1 MDVNYVINFCS
12 YTPKPNIN
20 TDFTT
25 MKSILDTFVNT
36 LTSLSIY
43 DYTENEKS
51 LFSNI
56 LLCRIFFNNSLEF
69 QQPGLIDQFI
79 QDVENLLELFK
90 DYQQLDGIFL
100 ARENLKLGLLK
111 LYDIIINRLGVDD
124 AWTTYADRLNNLI
137 QNIRQFQAQRNE
149 LRDTIEQIQVID

>member
-1 MDVNYVINFCS
+1 MINIVDVFECKLKLVTEGFDAIPSETLQTILNDNELTKLNRGMDVNYVINFCS

-20 TDFTT
+20 TDFIT

-36 LTSLSIY
+36 LTSLSIH

-69 QQPGLIDQFI
+69 
-79 QDVENLLELFK
+79 
-90 DYQQLDGIFL
+90 
-100 ARENLKLGLLK
+100 
-111 LYDIIINRLGVDD
+111 
-124 AWTTYADRLNNLI
+124 
-137 QNIRQFQAQRNE
+137 
-149 LRDTIEQIQVID
+149 

>member
-20 TDFTT
+20 TDFIT

-36 LTSLSIY
+36 LTSLSIH

-79 QDVENLLELFK
+79 QDVEDLLELFK

-111 LYDIIINRLGVDD
+111 LYDIIINRLGVND

-137 QNIRQFQAQRNE
+137 QNIRQFQAQRDG